1 MGGDYLNKN
10 GASAGKGWALLT
22 VAGTMEPLWV
32 VAMKLSEGFTDL
44 FWAVVTVIFLALS
57 MYLLALAMKCKI
69 PLGTAYSIWVGIG
82 AIGSLIAGIILFD
95 EPSDLLRMGF
105 VLLIVIGIVGL
116 QLTGGEEGC

>member
-1 MGGDYLNKN
+1 MNKN

-69 PLGTAYSIWVGIG
+69 PVGTAYSIWVGIG

-105 VLLIVIGIVGL
+105 VLLIVVGIVGL

>member
-69 PLGTAYSIWVGIG
+69 PVGTAYSIWVGIG

-105 VLLIVIGIVGL
+105 VLLIVVGIVGL